1 MAEGLLRSVLA
12 PRALARTQIL
22 SAGTGALAGLPAS
35 DHSITACADEGV
47 DIAAH
52 RSRPLTV
59 PLIEESDLLL
69 VMEAHHRTA
78 VTRIVPQAAAKTH
91 LLGAYASSDNA
102 GAGVDDPI
110 GGDLEDY
117 RVTFRNIR
125 ELITKALPRLEREIL
140 GAHGEA

>member
-1 MAEGLLRSVLA
+1 MAEGLLKSVLS
-12 PRALARTQIL
+12 PRALAQARIM

-35 DHSITACADEGV
+35 DHSITACAEEGV
-47 DIAAH
+47 DIASH

-78 VTRIVPQAAAKTH
+78 VTRVVPQAAGKAH
-91 LLGAYASSDNA
+91 LLGAYASEA
-102 GAGVDDPI
+102 GENGVDDPI

-117 RVTFRNIR
+117 RVTFRTIQQ
-125 ELITKALPRLEREIL
+125 LITKALPRLEREIL
-140 GAHGEA
+140 GDNGEA